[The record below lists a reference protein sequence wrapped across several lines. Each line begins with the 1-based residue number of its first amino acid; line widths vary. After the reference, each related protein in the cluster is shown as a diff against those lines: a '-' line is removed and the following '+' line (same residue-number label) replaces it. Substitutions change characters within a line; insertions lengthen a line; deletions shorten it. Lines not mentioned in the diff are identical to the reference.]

1 MRFPVSRRFL
11 VPFLF
16 LLLIAAPLA
25 AQTTTGSLQ
34 GKIVDESGAVLPGAT
49 VELSSQAQIGGVQSA
64 TTDRG
69 GIFRFQRLSPGTYA
83 IKVGMDGFKTIV
95 RDGIR
100 VEVGRTFEVDFSLE
114 VGSINETVTV
124 SAESPLV
131 DTASAA
137 VTTNYNAEILKNT
150 PITRFSVFDMFQFT
164 PGVSPSQIEDSNASS
179 AFGSNTNENQYQ
191 IDGTNITAPTN
202 GQMWP
207 FPNTDIVEEF
217 ELIGVG
223 APAEY
228 GNMQGAVFNV
238 VTKSGSN
245 NLRGLANWFSQYA
258 ALTDNNTPDEPLPFH
273 RDQFNDATLQVGGP
287 LRRDRM
293 WWFGSYQYR
302 RDLFSETGTPPDLP
316 TRDMQD
322 RVFAKLTWQLTP
334 RQNLM
339 IAYHNDHWRLPSTI
353 TVSTPHE
360 ASSMNK
366 GHNPTPTATWHV
378 LLDDRTTFE
387 LRYGGFY
394 NWSSNQGLTQNL
406 TTPGVLDQGTG
417 VSSVNVRSFSFS
429 SNAPRLTTISSK
441 LTRAITIG
449 GQFHDARVG
458 VQFQDGGTMS
468 ESVWPGGEQVTLNN
482 GQPLFIEVRDPSFS
496 GGAMRTIGLFVD
508 DGWAVSDR
516 IKLNLGVRFDLNQG
530 WIQDMPKLDAARNE
544 TGTVEGIPDLVD
556 WMSVSPRVGVNI
568 QLAGDGSSI
577 MRASYGR
584 YYQGV
589 TTNMYSAL
597 SPAQAVTR
605 RFGWNAA
612 TGRHDI
618 LQREVDP
625 RGQFTVDPNLKQP
638 FTDQYTIGV
647 DHELVANLAVG
658 ASYVHKRARDFLGR
672 VDIASTW
679 APKTFVDP
687 IAGNTLAVFNRT
699 STPQQVRVQLT
710 NTNTSTCTYC
720 TEDFRQRYDGVM
732 FSLTKRM
739 SNRWQAI
746 GSVTWSK
753 VEGLHGGS
761 SSGQS
766 SAVSA
771 FGDDPNDLLN
781 AYGLLGLDRNFMWK
795 LQASYLLPADVVL
808 STNWIWQA
816 GRPYARKANVTR
828 FADGTTPS
836 QGSFT
841 IFLEPRDGSLRMDP
855 QNYANLRAEKRFALG
870 GSKRFTVMVDVINL
884 LNSETPLTI
893 ATETALTAAG
903 AVNPSFGVADT
914 LFNPRRA
921 MVGVRMEF

>member
-1 MRFPVSRRFL
+1 MRSPVSRWF
-11 VPFLF
+11 FLF
-16 LLLIAAPLA
+16 LCIATLLAAPAA

-34 GKIVDESGAVLPGAT
+34 GKVVDTSGAVLPGAL
-49 VELSSQAQIGGVQSA
+49 VELTSQAQIGGAQSA
-64 TTDRG
+64 TSDRTG
-69 GIFRFQRLSPGTYA
+69 EFRFQRLSPGTYTM
-83 IKVGMDGFKTIV
+83 KVSLDGFKTII

-100 VEVGRTFEVDFSLE
+100 VEVGRTFEVDFRLD

-131 DTASAA
+131 DASSTA

-228 GNMQGAVFNV
+228 GNLQGAVFNV

-245 NLRGLANWFSQYA
+245 NLRGTMNWFSQYQ
-258 ALTDNNTPDEPLPFH
+258 ALTDNNTPDVALPFH
-273 RDQFNDATLQVGGP
+273 RDQFNDATMQLGGP

-302 RDLFSETGTPPDLP
+302 RDLFSDPGTPPDLP

-334 RQNLM
+334 SQTLM
-339 IAYHNDHWRLPSTI
+339 VAYHNDHWRLPSTI

-378 LLDDRTTFE
+378 LLNDRTTFE

-394 NWSSNQGLTQNL
+394 NWSSNQGLTQDL
-406 TTPGVLDQGTG
+406 ATPGVLDQVTG
-417 VSSVNVRSFSFS
+417 VRSVNVFSFS
-429 SNAPRLTTISSK
+429 YSSNSPRLTTISTK
-441 LTRAITIG
+441 MTRAITLA
-449 GQFHDARVG
+449 GQMHDARIG
-458 VQFQDGGTMS
+458 AQFQDGGNMS
-468 ESVWPGGEQVTLNN
+468 ESVWPGGQQVTMSN

-496 GGAMRTIGLFVD
+496 GGAMRTLGVFVD
-508 DGWAVSDR
+508 DGWTLSDR
-516 IKLNLGVRFDLNQG
+516 VKLNLGVRLDFNKG
-530 WIQDMPKLDAARNE
+530 WIQEMPQLDAARNQ
-544 TGTVEGIPDLVD
+544 TGTVAGLDDLVD
-556 WMSVSPRVGVNI
+556 WTSWSPRVGVNVK
-568 QLAGDGSSI
+568 LADDGSSI

-612 TGRHDI
+612 TARYDI

-625 RGQFTVDPNLKQP
+625 RGQFTVDPSLRQP
-638 FTDQYTIGV
+638 YTDQFTIGV
-647 DHELVANLAVG
+647 DHELFANLAVG

-679 APKTFVDP
+679 APRTVADP
-687 IAGNTLAVFNRT
+687 INGNVLTVFNRA
-699 STPQQVRVQLT
+699 TPAQNVRVQLT
-710 NTNTSTCTYC
+710 NTNSSTCAYC
-720 TEDFRQRYDGVM
+720 SEDFRQQYDGLLL
-732 FSLTKRM
+732 SLTKRM
-739 SNRWQAI
+739 SQRWQAI
-746 GSVTWSK
+746 GSVTIAK
-753 VEGLHGGS
+753 VEGLHAGS

-766 SAVSA
+766 SAAGA

-781 AYGLLGLDRNFMWK
+781 AFGLLGLDRNFMWK
-795 LQASYLLPADVVL
+795 LQASYILPADVVL

-816 GRPYARKANVTR
+816 GLPYARKFSVTR
-828 FADGTTPS
+828 FADGTTPA

-841 IFLEPRDGSLRMDP
+841 IFLEPRDGSLRMDA
-855 QNYANLRAEKRFALG
+855 QNYINLRAEKRFALG
-870 GSKRFTVMVDVINL
+870 GAKRFTAMVDVINL
-884 LNSETPLTI
+884 LNS
-893 ATETALTAAG
+893 
-903 AVNPSFGVADT
+903 DT
-914 LFNPRRA
+914 LLSVVSENVTSATFGAANSRFDPRRA
-921 MVGVRMEF
+921 MVGVRFEF

>member
-1 MRFPVSRRFL
+1 MSVPVSRRFL
-11 VPFLF
+11 VPFL
-16 LLLIAAPLA
+16 LVLLIAAPGA

-49 VELSSQAQIGGVQSA
+49 VELSSQAQIGGVQTA
-64 TTDRG
+64 TTDRT

-83 IKVGMDGFKTIV
+83 LKVAMDGFKTV
-95 RDGIR
+95 AREGLR
-100 VEVGRTFEVDFSLE
+100 VEVGRTFEVDFRLE

-131 DTASAA
+131 DASSTA
-137 VTTNYNAEILKNT
+137 VTTNYNAEVLKNT
-150 PITRFSVFDMFQFT
+150 PVTRFSVFDMFQFT

-228 GNMQGAVFNV
+228 GNLQGAVFNV

-245 NLRGLANWFSQYA
+245 NVRGLANWFSQYQG
-258 ALTDNNTPDEPLPFH
+258 LTDNNTPDEPLPYH

-293 WWFGSYQYR
+293 WWFGSYQFR
-302 RDLFSETGTPPDLP
+302 RDLFSEPGTPPDLP

-322 RVFAKLTWQLTP
+322 RIFGKLTWQLTP

-339 IAYHNDHWRLPSTI
+339 IAYHDDYWRLPSTI

-360 ASSMNK
+360 ASSMGK
-366 GHNPTPTATWHV
+366 GNNPTPTATWHV

-394 NWSSNQGLTQNL
+394 NWSSDEGLTQNF
-406 TTPGVLDQGTG
+406 TTPGVFDQGTG
-417 VSSVNVRSFSFS
+417 NSSVNVRSMSFS
-429 SNAPRLTTISSK
+429 NISPRLTTISTK
-441 LTRAITIG
+441 LTRAITLG
-449 GQFHDARVG
+449 GQFHDARIG
-458 VQFQDGGTMS
+458 AQFQDGGNMT
-468 ESVWPGGEQVTLNN
+468 ESIWPGGEQITLNN

-496 GGAMRTIGLFVD
+496 GGAMRTLGLFID

-516 IKLNLGVRFDLNQG
+516 VKLNLGLRFDINKG
-530 WIQDMPKLDAARNE
+530 WIQDMPQLDAARNE
-544 TGTVEGIPDLVD
+544 IGTVEGIDDLVS
-556 WMSVSPRVGVNI
+556 WTSWSPRAGVNI
-568 QLAGDGSSI
+568 KLADDGSSI
-577 MRASYGR
+577 VRASYGR

-612 TGRHDI
+612 TGRYDI

-625 RGQFTVDPNLKQP
+625 RGQFTVDPNMKQP
-638 FTDQYTIGV
+638 YTDQYTIGV
-647 DHELVANLAVG
+647 DHELFANLAVG
-658 ASYVHKRARDFLGR
+658 ASYVHKSARDFLGR
-672 VDIASTW
+672 IDIASAW
-679 APKTFVDP
+679 APKTFADP
-687 IAGNTLAVFNRT
+687 INGNILNVFNRA
-699 STPQQVRVQLT
+699 TPAQNVRVLLT
-710 NTNTSTCTYC
+710 NTGTSTCAYC

-732 FSLTKRM
+732 LSLTKRM
-739 SNRWQAI
+739 SQRWQAI
-746 GSVTWSK
+746 GSVTISK
-753 VEGLHGGS
+753 VEGLHAGS
-761 SSGQS
+761 SSAQS
-766 SAVSA
+766 SAAGA

-781 AYGLLGLDRNFMWK
+781 AYGVLGLDRNFMWK
-795 LQASYLLPADVVL
+795 LQASYILPADVVV

-855 QNYANLRAEKRFALG
+855 QNYVNLRAEKRFGFG
-870 GSKRFTVMVDVINL
+870 GSKRLTAMVDVINL
-884 LNSETPLTI
+884 LNADTPLTI
-893 ATETALTAAG
+893 ISETVTS
-903 AVNPSFGVADT
+903 VNFGVANT

-921 MVGVRMEF
+921 MVGVRLEF